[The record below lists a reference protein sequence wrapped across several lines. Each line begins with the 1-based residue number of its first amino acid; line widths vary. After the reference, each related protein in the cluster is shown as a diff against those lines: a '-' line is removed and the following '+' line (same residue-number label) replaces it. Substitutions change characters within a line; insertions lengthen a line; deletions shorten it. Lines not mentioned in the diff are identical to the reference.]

1 VNGFIKLYRK
11 MLKWEWYTD
20 SVTKDLFIHLLLTAN
35 YEDTRYRGVEVKRGQ
50 RLTTISQLAKEL
62 GLSVRNVRTA
72 LEHLKMTN
80 ELTSTSTNAYT
91 LITINNF
98 DTYQTPSDKPND
110 KRPTND
116 RQTTDKPYTNIK
128 EYKEIK
134 EVKNLSPIIPFN
146 KEQTDEI
153 KSNIE
158 YDYLAET
165 IPTSF
170 LDLVIE
176 VLTECL
182 ENDNDWTNYV
192 KAAQISCEDVEYVY
206 ENSWV
211 KSDKKIRNPKAYLRT
226 LLLKAPT
233 EREAMEDRMIKRIEV

>member
-1 VNGFIKLYRK
+1 MNGFIKLYRK
-11 MLKWEWYTD
+11 ILEWEWYDD
-20 SVTKDLFIHLLLTAN
+20 SATKDVFLHLLLTAS
-35 YEDTRYRGVEVKRGQ
+35 YEDETYRNIEIKRGQ
-50 RLTTISQLAKEL
+50 VLTSVSKLAAEL

-72 LEHLKMTN
+72 LEHLKLTN
-80 ELTSTSTNAYT
+80 ELTSETTNAYT
-91 LITINNF
+91 LITLNNF
-98 DTYQTPSDKPND
+98 DLYQTPSDK
-110 KRPTND
+110 R
-116 RQTTDKPYTNIK
+116 TDKPTDKPHTILK
-128 EYKEIK
+128 EYKEEK
-134 EVKNLSPIIPFN
+134 EVKNLSPIIPFER
-146 KEQTDEI
+146 KAERTDEI

-211 KSDKKIRNPKAYLRT
+211 KSDKEIRNPRAYLRT
-226 LLLKAPT
+226 LLLKAPA
-233 EREAMEDRMIKRIEV
+233 EREAMEDRMIAKI